1 MTEEIRE
8 VRVAAGRGLIAGFRA
23 ALDELTSA
31 GMPDIAEVTVER
43 NVLFSSV
50 VLVARYSETPCYYH
64 DCSRAAV
71 KSSDD
76 IMTCEIHT
84 TEDVIAQEE
93 ATEATA

>member
-8 VRVAAGRGLIAGFRA
+8 VRVAAGRGFIADFRT

-31 GMPDIAEVTVER
+31 GMPDIAEVTVKR
-43 NVLFSSV
+43 NGLFRSV
-50 VLVARYSETPCYYH
+50 TLVARYSKTPCCYI
-64 DCSRAAV
+64 DCSRDAV

-76 IMTCEIHT
+76 ILTCEIHT